1 MRRSEFIE
9 LGLRLAMVRKKLKLS
24 QRRFAAACGISHTY
38 LCELEK
44 GQHQPGYDFLERVIN
59 KFRVEFHYLSSGE
72 GPMFQ
77 SAPTPAKTEITPGLA
92 DSPDSGDM
100 EKMLWYMERIPVL
113 KYAVLEFFN
122 KYIYKN
128 KGMIEAALKGEEE
141 QEKNAP
147 EPASPGK

>member
-59 KFRVEFHYLSSGE
+59 KFKVEFHYLSSGE

-77 SAPTPAKTEITPGLA
+77 SAPAPAKKEITPGLA
-92 DSPDSGDM
+92 DSPDSGEV

-122 KYIYKN
+122 KYLYKN

-141 QEKNAP
+141 QEKDAP